1 MLAKGVFGKTETLML
16 CPYILFLFHFNIWL
30 NKPHFN
36 IRKFLKYLGIFMDLF
51 MGSLRFILFFFF
63 CDLFFF
69 SAIWSIRGPLLLNAN
84 LLCNV
89 FFLVKRE
96 NNKKGKQKEKGI
108 EKLFLLH

>member
-1 MLAKGVFGKTETLML
+1 MSSSYFV
-16 CPYILFLFHFNIWL
+16 
-30 NKPHFN
+30 
-36 IRKFLKYLGIFMDLF
+36 
-51 MGSLRFILFFFF
+51 LFFFLFAF
-63 CDLFFF
+63 CYFNVMC
-69 SAIWSIRGPLLLNAN
+69 SICRPLLLNAN